1 MNKFSLIFLAILA
14 AAVMLAGCSSD
25 DKSGSASESS
35 SKSPASEAS
44 VEASSVSETEPVTL
58 PHGIT
63 PAEGTYIYDN
73 AGVMDEAAFS
83 ECNDYAEW
91 LYENYL
97 INTAVVT
104 IDDLGGLSAEEYAA
118 NAYQEIYGG
127 AGSGLLLL
135 VNNDTNKDIL
145 YKTGRCLTSIDE
157 NAEKQALYWATQ
169 DIVSGDYK
177 SAVLRLMQLGELC
190 PQYVFDNG
198 GIFTDEQ
205 INSLE
210 ALCSESPS
218 DFTVLATVNSTEST
232 NEEIC
237 RTYYHRHY
245 KDHFGF
251 MVMVDT
257 VSSTVLVMKDGKVVV
272 DLGNGVLES
281 ANQLAASGDYYG
293 AVNAIITS

>member
-14 AAVMLAGCSSD
+14 AVVMLAGCSSD

-58 PHGIT
+58 PHDIT

-190 PQYVFDNG
+190 PQYVFDNAG
-198 GIFTDEQ
+198 VFTTEQVGALEEMCKNSASSYIVFATANSTDKTDEEIGQ
-205 INSLE
+205 SYYSRYKDGEFSGYMIMIDIASKSAFLIEDGTATSNGSLIKANE
-210 ALCSESPS
+210 
-218 DFTVLATVNSTEST
+218 LAT
-232 NEEIC
+232 
-237 RTYYHRHY
+237 
-245 KDHFGF
+245 
-251 MVMVDT
+251 
-257 VSSTVLVMKDGKVVV
+257 
-272 DLGNGVLES
+272 
-281 ANQLAASGDYYG
+281 AGDYYN
-293 AVNAIITS
+293 AVLTLMT